1 MSRNYQENLSRLP
14 NLNSISITYNR
25 VERLV
30 TMCGVSTE
38 KVQVGL
44 QSGKLMKI
52 FAFIFSYKYI
62 HFCTL
67 QSCSH
72 FFRCQSFLKIWKES
86 IYVNR
91 GKCSK
96 CCKSFAIH
104 NEIIY
109 FRSSSQVYL
118 NILILKI
125 ESVYYLHSCYFMFIF
140 FVGKAAKK
148 GRRDIFIEKSVP
160 RNDVPHRETST

>member
-1 MSRNYQENLSRLP
+1 MSRDYQENLSRLP

-30 TMCGVSTE
+30 TMCGASTE

-44 QSGKLMKI
+44 QSGKLIKT
-52 FAFIFSYKYI
+52 FAFIFSHEYF

-72 FFRCQSFLKIWKES
+72 FFRCQSFLKICKES

-91 GKCSK
+91 GKYSK
-96 CCKSFAIH
+96 CKSFAIH

-125 ESVYYLHSCYFMFIF
+125 ESVLLSAFLLLHVHIFCRKSSKKGKKRYLH
-140 FVGKAAKK
+140 
-148 GRRDIFIEKSVP
+148 
-160 RNDVPHRETST
+160 